1 MVTTIQQNM
10 KINTKHLKLF
20 QIIIFL
26 IITFT
31 VHAQTS
37 ELVQKKSSFTSDS
50 MKNVLSIKPE
60 WKFSNKAFQYKNTFN
75 ASNLPFFCKI
85 EHKIETGSKI
95 AFRFRL
101 GDLNYVNMLEN
112 KR

>member
-1 MVTTIQQNM
+1 M
-10 KINTKHLKLF
+10 LLC
-20 QIIIFL
+20 IFL
-26 IITFT
+26 QTS
-31 VHAQTS
+31 VVAQTEQETIS
-37 ELVQKKSSFTSDS
+37 KPMNYPILSFRPDLKGINKP
-50 MKNVLSIKPE
+50 KNFFN
-60 WKFSNKAFQYKNTFN
+60 KFESNA
-75 ASNLPFFCKI
+75 LPFFCRI

>member
-1 MVTTIQQNM
+1 M
-10 KINTKHLKLF
+10 KQRSKMKMPTPDVLRYSMIMMLAICSHWSVDG
-20 QIIIFL
+20 QIIPDTMAKKYNYPTLSFRPDLSAIHKPINRFT
-26 IITFT
+26 TF
-31 VHAQTS
+31 
-37 ELVQKKSSFTSDS
+37 E
-50 MKNVLSIKPE
+50 KND
-60 WKFSNKAFQYKNTFN
+60 
-75 ASNLPFFCKI
+75 LPFFCRI

>member
-1 MVTTIQQNM
+1 M
-10 KINTKHLKLF
+10 KMPTPDVLKYGLLIMMTMLSYF
-20 QIIIFL
+20 IVSGQIAAD
-26 IITFT
+26 TM
-31 VHAQTS
+31 
-37 ELVQKKSSFTSDS
+37 QKKY
-50 MKNVLSIKPE
+50 NYPVLSFRPDISVIQKP
-60 WKFSNKAFQYKNTFN
+60 KNWFTKVEKN
-75 ASNLPFFCKI
+75 ELPFFCRI